1 MLNTYISKTW
11 WLFLKNWFKNFVKQC
26 HEELSSKTWSMWEH
40 HIPQNIFF
48 WKLYIII
55 RLLVCWQQDSILL
68 TGLGMYP
75 QIYHALQCLFLR
87 GSNKQHRRSRIIS
100 NFTKGQTFSFFMAT
114 KCSWGLCHN
123 AAPLLALQ
131 KTPKKAFLSSLVWP
145 RREYTWKVSW
155 NES

>member
-1 MLNTYISKTW
+1 MNSTINKTFYTCSTESMFLRYKKISKKA
-11 WLFLKNWFKNFVKQC
+11 LKIGGFLQCWIHIFLRHDGCSWKIDLRILWNNVMKNFQVKHGQC
-26 HEELSSKTWSMWEH
+26 ES
-40 HIPQNIFF
+40 IIF
-48 WKLYIII
+48 
-55 RLLVCWQQDSILL
+55 
-68 TGLGMYP
+68 
-75 QIYHALQCLFLR
+75 
-87 GSNKQHRRSRIIS
+87 IS